1 MAVTFLKKAKTLTPQ
16 LTAKLLLHRYLSG
29 YDPARTMKI
38 LHASELTKSSDDNK
52 FCPRSYALRDLTGIK
67 PQDKWL
73 SASERMTFQIG
84 RDQEA
89 NLVRW
94 FGEMGRAVCDWR
106 CRHCGKTH
114 FFCLKPAQCNECGC
128 KQFDGHE
135 LRFTSTINGASCG
148 IDMLL
153 GLNDDKLIVYEIK
166 TIDKDKFA
174 ALQAPLAEHRWR
186 TNFYLRILAESGDPK
201 TDKINTHLARI
212 LYISKGG
219 FGCVD
224 DSLSLFGLSDKFSPF
239 KEFEIKRN
247 DAETES
253 LAELALSV
261 KQFREDDKPIPK
273 RICTSRHD
281 KRAKYCPWTTACFKD
296 YDNE

>member
-1 MAVTFLKKAKTLTPQ
+1 MVVTFLKKAKSLTPT

-38 LHASELTKSSDDNK
+38 LHASELTKSGDDNR
-52 FCPRSYALRDLTGIK
+52 FCPRSYALRDLTDIK

-106 CRHCGKTH
+106 CQHCGKTH
-114 FFCLKPAQCNECGC
+114 FFCLKPTQCDECGC
-128 KQFDGHE
+128 RNFDPIE
-135 LRFTSTINGASCG
+135 PRFTSLVTGASCG

-153 GLNDDKLIVYEIK
+153 ALNGDKLIVYEIK
-166 TIDKDKFA
+166 TIDKDKFSQ
-174 ALQAPLAEHRWR
+174 LQAPLAEHRWR
-186 TNFYLRILAESGDPK
+186 TNFYLRIIAESDDPRA
-201 TDKINTHLARI
+201 DKINTSFARI

-219 FGCVD
+219 FGCAD
-224 DSLSLFGLSDKFSPF
+224 DSLAAFGLSDKFSPF

-247 DAETES
+247 DKETET
-253 LAELALSV
+253 LAQLALQV
-261 KQFREDDKPIPK
+261 KKFRDNIAPIPQ
-273 RICTSRHD
+273 RICKFPHD
-281 KRAKYCPWTTACFKD
+281 KRAKYCPWGVTCFKD
-296 YDNE
+296 YQND